1 MTAKKM
7 FTREEFEDLRRESAQ
22 GMAEDHA
29 LQEKALGVLI
39 EADRHRWIH
48 QTTWMGEPI
57 LNLPQDMFALQEI
70 IFRTRPQYIIEI
82 GVAWGGALLFFST
95 LMEVLGGTKI
105 IGIDTYIPEDLKQR
119 LSSFGRISERIE
131 LINGSSLDTSTVA
144 QVRSIIGECRDV
156 MVILDSYHTHNH
168 VLAEL
173 ASYSPLVGK
182 GNYLICCD
190 TIVDDIP
197 EQEHRTREWG
207 PGNNPKT
214 AVRQFLLENPRFGID
229 HALGNKLL
237 FTCNPSGYLVCTG

>member
-1 MTAKKM
+1 M
-7 FTREEFEDLRRESAQ
+7 FTRAEFEELRKESAQ
-22 GMAEDHA
+22 GMAEDGN
-29 LQEKALGVLI
+29 LQKKALEVLV

-48 QTTWMGEPI
+48 QTTWLGEPI

-70 IFRTRPQYIIEI
+70 IFRTRPKYIIEI

-105 IGIDTYIPEDLKQR
+105 IGIDTYIPEDLKER
-119 LSSFGRISERIE
+119 LSAFGSLSERIE
-131 LINGSSLDTSTVA
+131 LINGSSLDAATVA
-144 QVRSIIGECRDV
+144 QVHSIIGGCRDV
-156 MVILDSYHTHNH
+156 MVILDSYHTHDH

-173 ASYSPLVGK
+173 TSYSPFVGK
-182 GNYLICCD
+182 GNYIVCCD

-214 AVRQFLLENPRFGID
+214 AVRQFLKENPNFAID
-229 HALGNKLL
+229 HALENKLL
-237 FTCNPSGYLVCTG
+237 FTCNPSGYLVRTSEEL